1 MRADRRNVQA
11 LAIAAVPIVVLL
23 VVIVM
28 GIILVRGRSGG
39 TPPEATAT
47 HLPTAGPTALVA
59 AVRTSVATDTPVPVV
74 NTPTLE
80 PTQVLAETPT
90 PAEPTASPTPSDE
103 LVEGAVA
110 VVSDTA
116 GRGLRMRSGPGLD
129 SPTLR
134 VMPEGTEVQI
144 LGGPSEMDGY
154 QWYRILDDANTE
166 GWVAGDWL
174 VRIR

>member
-47 HLPTAGPTALVA
+47 HFPTTGPTALVA

-74 NTPTLE
+74 NTPTPE
-80 PTQVLAETPT
+80 PTSNPVETPT
-90 PAEPTASPTPSDE
+90 PAEPTATPTPSDE

-154 QWYRILDDANTE
+154 QWYHILDDANTE